1 MSAARKDHNRVQ
13 GENAGGP
20 ARRIAAQSIA
30 GLVRQVDHY
39 ASWSQIQRA
48 AAAMRVRAIG
58 ADVIEEK
65 LRSSLSRL
73 ARCHSRSRVSLVH
86 ILIAA
91 TRPVVGWLR
100 RPAVVNMLDR
110 ITGGIFIA
118 LRRASR
124 RGIERAL

>member
-1 MSAARKDHNRVQ
+1 MSY
-13 GENAGGP
+13 P
-20 ARRIAAQSIA
+20 W
-30 GLVRQVDHY
+30 GLSVKSQLILAVRDVL
-39 ASWSQIQRA
+39 ASVWFEVEDYA

-58 ADVIEEK
+58 ANVIEEK
-65 LRSSLSRL
+65 VRSPLSRL
-73 ARCHSRSRVSLVH
+73 ARCHSCSARVSLVH
-86 ILIAA
+86 ISIAA

-124 RGIERAL
+124 RGIERALR